1 MFIPSISSPLS
12 CVILT
17 HIDPLS
23 CVLIQHSYGPFTVDG
38 GTHTSPS
45 NAEFDA
51 SLRQRNTLWG
61 YRDVEDIRAQA
72 AGQGLMMVECITMP
86 ANNFCL
92 VFKKAK

>member
-1 MFIPSISSPLS
+1 M
-12 CVILT
+12 
-17 HIDPLS
+17 
-23 CVLIQHSYGPFTVDG
+23 DG

-72 AGQGLMMVECITMP
+72 AGQGLMMVTMP